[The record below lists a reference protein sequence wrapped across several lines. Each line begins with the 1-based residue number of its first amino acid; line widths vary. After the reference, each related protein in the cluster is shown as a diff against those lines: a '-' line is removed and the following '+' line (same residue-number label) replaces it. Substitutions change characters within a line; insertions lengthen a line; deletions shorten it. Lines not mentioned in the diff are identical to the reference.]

1 MATEEIEKHE
11 PRHEKNSAGLEVRKC
26 ERKSKAMG
34 RWKWGRK
41 IPDEKSGMGSD
52 EKSGSKQTIRREVW
66 ITRGRVTDEDLKVER
81 RRGVVWPCEDRTA
94 SRSTQLLTSRSASPP
109 LTILPL
115 PIAAYRTPTP
125 TPTPPPPTTTHARLT
140 CIFCGSQ
147 TGIPKEMFPPY
158 EQDKVPDVM
167 PLPELALVRTTRGQ
181 EIAVPKL
188 NTHQRSWIYDIGLR
202 GEDLVSLKGSAA
214 TAFYD
219 QVKTRAFES
228 KAFQHKPQPED
239 QAEEDEISALVSA
252 WKKNQKHESK
262 KAQRAQPAQDDAD
275 DGEEE
280 DHDGRAAF
288 LRGDPKAGWRAA
300 EQAIQKVIRNRRAAH
315 KLKLKTS
322 EPAQRESDG
331 PQEQDVK
338 ESFREA
344 PALAKLVGITAYS
357 GRDKFRDD
365 RHDQIHEYSKTLP
378 GTVNAGGKFRKA
390 EALLWTKEDQ
400 AFWDAA
406 AAVDEDVDWAERQK
420 LVATGFEQMVDNL
433 HASRKFR
440 PFVAT
445 MVMGWLNE
453 SGKVIF
459 EWTEA
464 VPDGIRVPET
474 FRILNPQ
481 LVEQTLNAMYTWA
494 EEPLKEYLATREESA
509 KRALPVFPLSP
520 VALDDL
526 SHNAMV
532 QTVTNYLKESFEAA
546 FGEGEIPWA
555 EIANEPERYYDATRF
570 QLGFALAGLDLSRGQ
585 WCELGNRLAVGAG
598 AGTLG
603 FFRQAGGVDAPRPP
617 PPAPSRPLT
626 PLPRRSPARSP
637 SPRRSPVRSP
647 SPRRSPVRSPSPR
660 RSPARSPSP
669 RRSPV
674 RSPSPRRSLA
684 RSPSPRRSPARSPS
698 PRRSLARSP
707 PPPPPPPAAPPRRLR
722 GAPRNEGASG
732 AKAVPA
738 VAPVRE
744 TRATAAKRV
753 AEESNDAQLK
763 SAGGT

>member
-1 MATEEIEKHE
+1 
-11 PRHEKNSAGLEVRKC
+11 
-26 ERKSKAMG
+26 
-34 RWKWGRK
+34 
-41 IPDEKSGMGSD
+41 
-52 EKSGSKQTIRREVW
+52 
-66 ITRGRVTDEDLKVER
+66 
-81 RRGVVWPCEDRTA
+81 
-94 SRSTQLLTSRSASPP
+94 
-109 LTILPL
+109 
-115 PIAAYRTPTP
+115 
-125 TPTPPPPTTTHARLT
+125 
-140 CIFCGSQ
+140 
-147 TGIPKEMFPPY
+147 MFPPY

-288 LRGDPKAGWRAA
+288 LRGDPKAGWRA
-300 EQAIQKVIRNRRAAH
+300 AIQKVIRNRRAAH

-532 QTVTNYLKESFEAA
+532 QTVTNYLKESFENGAKSLGSQYYPNRGIISPSAFLLPRSFPPTTISPARRCCPPRTDYTRTPVAPFRLTIYVIIGYSRTFERAA
-546 FGEGEIPWA
+546 PLLA
-555 EIANEPERYYDATRF
+555 RALRA
-570 QLGFALAGLDLSRGQ
+570 LGS
-585 WCELGNRLAVGAG
+585 
-598 AGTLG
+598 
-603 FFRQAGGVDAPRPP
+603 
-617 PPAPSRPLT
+617 APSRRGAPMPSPYDLEFPPSRATSRRPDKHRALIHLLFPTLPPPRASVPAVALRADAPGRKSYVSSATSSDLCSWPPVASAAAPSFT
-626 PLPRRSPARSP
+626 PLIIPFTPVVFSAARSCDCCDEFPAASSP
-637 SPRRSPVRSP
+637 SPRSSSRSATT
-647 SPRRSPVRSPSPR
+647 PRTR
-660 RSPARSPSP
+660 RRPA
-669 RRSPV
+669 
-674 RSPSPRRSLA
+674 LDL
-684 RSPSPRRSPARSPS
+684 PADFAFYGADLLLRI
-698 PRRSLARSP
+698 
-707 PPPPPPPAAPPRRLR
+707 LR
-722 GAPRNEGASG
+722 GHVVARV
-732 AKAVPA
+732 KARMHSIISVPTL
-738 VAPVRE
+738 V
-744 TRATAAKRV
+744 T
-753 AEESNDAQLK
+753 DAH
-763 SAGGT
+763 